1 MSKGRE
7 ERTQKLVMSELPG
20 LAAFATMGT
29 TIALCE
35 AVGVL
40 LGLWADHSFGTG
52 PTFLIIGVVLGTVMA
67 VMSVIKQVR
76 RYL

>member
-1 MSKGRE
+1 
-7 ERTQKLVMSELPG
+7 
-20 LAAFATMGT
+20 MGT

-35 AVGVL
+35 TVGVL

-52 PTFLIIGVVLGTVMA
+52 PTFLIIGVVLGTVTA
-67 VMSVIKQVR
+67 IMSVVKQVR

>member
-1 MSKGRE
+1 MSKERE
-7 ERTQKLVMSELPG
+7 ERKQKPVMSELPG

>member
-1 MSKGRE
+1 MSTGE
-7 ERTQKLVMSELPG
+7 EEKTGKSVMSELPG

-35 AVGVL
+35 TVGVL

-67 VMSVIKQVR
+67 VMSVVKQVR

>member
-7 ERTQKLVMSELPG
+7 ERTRKPVMSELPG

>member
-7 ERTQKLVMSELPG
+7 ERTQKPVMSELPG

-52 PTFLIIGVVLGTVMA
+52 PTFLIIGVVLGPVMA

>member
-7 ERTQKLVMSELPG
+7 ERTQKPVMSELPG
-20 LAAFATMGT
+20 LAAFASMGT

>member
-1 MSKGRE
+1 MSEGRE
-7 ERTQKLVMSELPG
+7 EKAEKSVVSELPG

-35 AVGVL
+35 TVGVL

-52 PTFLIIGVVLGTVMA
+52 PTFLIIGVVLGTVTA
-67 VMSVIKQVR
+67 IMSVVKQVR